1 MSTVKTKWIELTL
14 NISIGELSNLL
25 LPYEYDDTEG
35 YGFDVSEIRESSF
48 DAQYVE
54 KNTYN
59 ETVTTPDGDEKIIT
73 FDRYTSFSFTVFNFT
88 KSTSFIKIEN
98 SPASLKKFISRLSE
112 ITSRKLFV
120 INSSL
125 DIENLSKLIENISG
139 IKSFRVKKIAISNIQ
154 ITKSGVSKI
163 EIISE
168 ENAMEDFLK
177 TFKQKKYK
185 LNRMKMLLTIGG
197 LTGNIE
203 LARTGM
209 IIIDDNIYYAI
220 EDELPEL
227 VMKSF

>member
-14 NISIGELSNLL
+14 NISIGELSDLL
-25 LPYEYDDTEG
+25 LPRIYNNTLG
-35 YGFDVSEIRESSF
+35 YGFDVSDIRESSF

-54 KNTYN
+54 KNTYR
-59 ETVTTPDGDEKIIT
+59 ETVITPDGDEQVIS
-73 FDRYTSFSFTVFNFT
+73 FDRYIKFNFSVFGFI
-88 KSTSFIKIEN
+88 KNTSFIKIEN

-112 ITSRKLFV
+112 ITNRKLFV
-120 INSSL
+120 KNNSL
-125 DIENLSKLIENISG
+125 DIENLSKLIERISE

-168 ENAMEDFLK
+168 DNAMEDFLK

-185 LNRMKMLLTIGG
+185 LNRMRMLLTIGG

-203 LARTGM
+203 LARTG
-209 IIIDDNIYYAI
+209 IILVDDNIYHLI
-220 EDELPEL
+220 EDKLPKL
-227 VMKSF
+227 VMSSF